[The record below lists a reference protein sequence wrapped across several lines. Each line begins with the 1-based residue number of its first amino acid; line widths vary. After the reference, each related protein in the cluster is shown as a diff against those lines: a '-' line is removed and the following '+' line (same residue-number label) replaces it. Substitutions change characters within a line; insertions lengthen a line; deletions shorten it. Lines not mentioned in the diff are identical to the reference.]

1 MSHYL
6 LNLNFIYEV
15 GFRNVNNQ
23 FEKQKKI
30 SALEASIANF
40 GKLQEEVKSQTE
52 HETDFI
58 TKMILNEF
66 SGNIAEKIQQLKDG
80 LEKITTANNDKN

>member
-1 MSHYL
+1 M
-6 LNLNFIYEV
+6 
-15 GFRNVNNQ
+15 
-23 FEKQKKI
+23 
-30 SALEASIANF
+30 
-40 GKLQEEVKSQTE
+40 KSQAE

-80 LEKITTANNDKN
+80 LEKITKVNNDNN